1 MHGMYTIVYY
11 SYPLVYSRVKLPYT
25 LFAVLFRGMVSLPA
39 IKNLMLQAS
48 RLLKGAAVADR
59 VEIDGVSCFILS
71 RDPAP
76 ELVAALKRQQRRKT
90 TMMPRLSTINE
101 SKESIPQHSNLPK
114 TFAGTGGRYRQR
126 DVIFHLTGGGFFA
139 HTIASVRFPGRAYFP
154 VSD

>member
-1 MHGMYTIVYY
+1 MNTIFYL
-11 SYPLVYSRVKLPYT
+11 YPLVYLRVKFPYT
-25 LFAVLFRGMVSLPA
+25 LFVLLFRGMVSLPA

-90 TMMPRLSTINE
+90 TMRPRLSTINE
-101 SKESIPQHSNLPK
+101 SKESIPQSSKVPK
-114 TFAGTGGRYRQR
+114 KFAGTGGRYRQR

-139 HTIASVRFPGRAYFP
+139 HTIASVRFPDHVSFV

>member
-1 MHGMYTIVYY
+1 M
-11 SYPLVYSRVKLPYT
+11 
-25 LFAVLFRGMVSLPA
+25 SLPA

-101 SKESIPQHSNLPK
+101 SKESIPQHPNQANK
-114 TFAGTGGRYRQR
+114 FAGSGGRYRQR

-139 HTIASVRFPGRAYFP
+139 HTIASVRFPDDAYF
-154 VSD
+154 VVAD

>member
-1 MHGMYTIVYY
+1 MYFIVKF
-11 SYPLVYSRVKLPYT
+11 LYT
-25 LFAVLFRGMVSLPA
+25 LFVVLFRGMVSLPA

-139 HTIASVRFPGRAYFP
+139 HTIASVRFLIMLI
-154 VSD
+154 SLSLTDLLI